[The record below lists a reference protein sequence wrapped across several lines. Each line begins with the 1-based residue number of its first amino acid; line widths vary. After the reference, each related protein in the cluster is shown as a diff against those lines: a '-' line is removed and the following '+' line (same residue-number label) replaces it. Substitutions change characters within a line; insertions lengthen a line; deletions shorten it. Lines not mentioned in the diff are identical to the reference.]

1 MSISSSPHSHGIALP
16 NGCMIVHGEGANIK
30 HPFRDVPV
38 EMHELDSGGNPK
50 RTFAGQFGF
59 IEFTTEFRLPRH
71 VHIAPPSE
79 SPDAER
85 KFVSERI
92 VVLNGVA
99 LVELNGEIYV
109 IPPKSLVTIAPG
121 VPHTWTACP
130 AGVVMPSLQKSG
142 LNSTSET
149 AATPD
154 AEEEEAEG
162 VTSTGKFLMLYEYEE
177 PTAFFPTAQTKTLS
191 KVDEYERCDE
201 LESIR
206 IPKLSDV
213 DVQDWCWFVWG
224 KKLLPPSEA
233 GIRA

>member
-1 MSISSSPHSHGIALP
+1 MSSPSSPHSHGISLP
-16 NGCMIVHGEGANIK
+16 NGCTIVHGEGADIK
-30 HPFRDVPV
+30 HPFHDVPV
-38 EMHELDSGGNPK
+38 EMHELDPGGNPK

-71 VHIAPPSE
+71 VHIAPPAE
-79 SPDAER
+79 SPGVER

-92 VVLNGVA
+92 VVVNGVA

-130 AGVVMPSLQKSG
+130 AGVVLPPPLERQSG
-142 LNSTSET
+142 SDSTSE
-149 AATPD
+149 AAKPG
-154 AEEEEAEG
+154 AEG
-162 VTSTGKFLMLYEYEE
+162 ITSTGTFLMLYEYEE

-213 DVQDWCWFVWG
+213 DVKDWCWFIWG